1 MGKGFSKGLGLVV
14 ANNPVR
20 ETLKHKAIVYMLVRY
35 FWRRNQHS
43 LPIFV
48 PISTISKCTTIYF
61 RWVCHGDPGA
71 APCNWANHSCD
82 GSLLNIS
89 PIQIEKGVSRKMLT
103 MEPVGFLIRIPQH
116 RVHNGLELPL
126 KSGCEVS
133 TLDFDPEASFSWL
146 DC

>member
-48 PISTISKCTTIYF
+48 PISTISKCTT
-61 RWVCHGDPGA
+61 
-71 APCNWANHSCD
+71 APS
-82 GSLLNIS
+82 IS
-89 PIQIEKGVSRKMLT
+89 GEFVMAILVQHLAIEQIIVVMDR
-103 MEPVGFLIRIPQH
+103 
-116 RVHNGLELPL
+116 
-126 KSGCEVS
+126 C
-133 TLDFDPEASFSWL
+133 
-146 DC
+146 